1 MHGVHGVQEQ
11 PGVRVPVAKVAE
23 LAAVLDPAT
32 QAAQAVALNLKLMRW
47 RAAPALDLDAVAAT
61 RCLIL
66 GVPQHVTPAHVD
78 PSIWPLWRMPA
89 PGLCAVRAG
98 GIRDALPAQPQRNYL
113 CTFILISRWQLS
125 ARFMHA

>member
-1 MHGVHGVQEQ
+1 M
-11 PGVRVPVAKVAE
+11 RVPVAKVAE

-66 GVPQHVTPAHVD
+66 GAPQHETPHVTPAHVD
-78 PSIWPLWRMPA
+78 PSVWLLCCMPA
-89 PGLCAVRAG
+89 PGLCCAG
-98 GIRDALPAQPQRNYL
+98 RMMHCPRSPTPNYF
-113 CTFILISRWQLS
+113 CTFILISRWHLS

>member
-1 MHGVHGVQEQ
+1 MHGAHGVQEE

-66 GVPQHVTPAHVD
+66 GAPQHETPHGTPAPRGSECLVALLHACSGFVLFGLVGLGW
-78 PSIWPLWRMPA
+78 SHEGCIARAA
-89 PGLCAVRAG
+89 P
-98 GIRDALPAQPQRNYL
+98 PP
-113 CTFILISRWQLS
+113 TISVHLS
-125 ARFMHA
+125 